1 MFLFKRFRENQQGS
15 FAVVFALL
23 LVPLL
28 GVVGVAI
35 DYSRAFEMRTKLA
48 EALDAGVLAVGAQ
61 PNIGQA
67 AAFNIVNDWIV
78 AQLGDQYPEHWQ
90 LDSVT
95 VGNDGIVNAS
105 ASGTVNTTMARIIG
119 VRQMPIT
126 VTTQAIRSLGKVEV
140 VLVLDNTGSMRGA
153 KLAKLKDA
161 AKSLVDDLVN
171 ATKDPNDL
179 KIALVPFSQTV
190 NVGSQYQ
197 NASWM
202 DNQAASSIHD
212 DIFTKANGAVYTGT
226 NRFTL
231 FSAMNVDWGG
241 CVESRPYPYDVTE
254 APPTAATPDTL
265 YVPYFAPDEPDSRRK
280 SRRKNGRF
288 GAFYNDYLTDKEYSR
303 SDWKIPQGYP
313 DKYIGQTP
321 KSGTSP
327 VGYKYGP
334 NAGCEIAPLQ
344 RLTTNS
350 SKVKSAINAMTAA
363 GDTNIPFGLAW
374 GRHVLSPEKSP
385 FGDGVEYDS
394 DEWIKVIV
402 LMTDGNNHNT
412 TTGNRNDSLYSGVG
426 YIWQNRLGVGAGSS
440 IRNRTSA
447 MDERLTELCTDIKN
461 TSIEIYTMRVEVNS
475 GSSAVLRG
483 CASETD
489 MFYEVQNAADLTN
502 VFAKIGGSI
511 QTLRLTK

>member
-1 MFLFKRFRENQQGS
+1 MFLFRRFRKNQQGS

-23 LVPLL
+23 LIPLL

-35 DYSRAFEMRTKLA
+35 DYSRAFEMRLKLA
-48 EALDAGVLAVGAQ
+48 DALDAGVLAVGAQ
-61 PNIGQA
+61 PNISQA
-67 AAFNIVNDWIV
+67 AAFKIINDWIV

-95 VGNDGIVNAS
+95 LGNDGIVNAS
-105 ASGTVNTTMARIIG
+105 ASGTVNTTLARIVG
-119 VRQMPIT
+119 VTQMPIT

-140 VLVLDNTGSMRGA
+140 VLVLDNTGSMKGS
-153 KLAKLKDA
+153 KLTKLKGA

-202 DNQAASSIHD
+202 DNQAESSIHD
-212 DIFTKANGAVYTGT
+212 DIFTKANGGVYPGT

-231 FSAMNVDWGG
+231 FSAMNVGWGG

-254 APPTAATPDTL
+254 APPTDATPDTL

-280 SRRKNGRF
+280 SRRKNRNF
-288 GAFYNDYLTDKEYSR
+288 GTFYNDYLTDKKYSR

-313 DKYIGQTP
+313 DKYSGQTP
-321 KSGTSP
+321 RTGTSP
-327 VGYKYGP
+327 SGYIYGP

-350 SKVKSAINAMTAA
+350 NDVKSAINAMTAV

-374 GRHVLSPEKSP
+374 GQHVLSPKAP
-385 FGDGVEYDS
+385 FGDGVEYES
-394 DEWIKVIV
+394 DEWIKVVV
-402 LMTDGNNHNT
+402 LMTDGNNRNT
-412 TTGNRNDSLYSGVG
+412 TTGNRNDSYYSGVG
-426 YIWQNRLGVGAGSS
+426 YIWQDRLGVGAGSS
-440 IRNRTSA
+440 ISKRTSV
-447 MDERLTELCTDIKN
+447 MDGRLTELCTDVKQKN
-461 TSIEIYTMRVEVNS
+461 IEIYTVRVEVNS
-475 GSSAVLRG
+475 GSSAALRG
-483 CASETD
+483 CASETG
-489 MFYEVQNAADLTN
+489 MFYEVQDVADLGN